1 MMNKLFLILVV
12 FAAITIIP
20 VSYAQFGSFLG
31 EPAYQKSIEITVDE
45 LENIQAKHSIASSNN
60 PVTVKLFEDAIP
72 DTLSVTNED
81 GEKLEF
87 AIIGFGNNEG
97 AITILSTNE
106 NAIIEYDLENIIWQ
120 SDSILIL
127 NIGYPE
133 TFSILFFEKTE
144 LIFLNNNLIQ
154 LGDQKGIKIHGGGY
168 VNVEYYS
175 KVPKI
180 IQEIQWKED
189 KFNVE
194 IITDAEID
202 KFNFDQAAKSISFEI
217 NEKNKFLTINMEKE
231 LLGGPYVILFNN
243 EQIKYNQHSIN
254 ENYISLN
261 VKPES
266 TGEIIIIGTT
276 VIPEFS
282 MFIPLIM
289 GFLIVLT
296 VPFMKKFSLH

>member
-1 MMNKLFLILVV
+1 MNKLFLILVV
-12 FAAITIIP
+12 FGAITIIP
-20 VSYAQFGSFLG
+20 VSYAQFEPFLG

-45 LENIQAKHSIASSNN
+45 LENIQAKHIIASSNN

-72 DTLSVTNED
+72 DNISVTNED

-87 AIIGFGNNEG
+87 TIIGFGNNEG
-97 AITILSTNE
+97 AITISSINE
-106 NAIIEYDLENIIWQ
+106 NAIIEYNLENIIWQ
-120 SDSILIL
+120 SDNILTL
-127 NIGYPE
+127 NIGYPG
-133 TFSILFFEKTE
+133 TFSILFSEKTE

-175 KVPKI
+175 EVPKI

-202 KFNFDQAAKSISFEI
+202 KFNFDQAEKSISFEI
-217 NEKNKFLTINMEKE
+217 NEKNKFVTINMEKE
-231 LLGGPYVILFNN
+231 LLGGPYVILLNN
-243 EQIKYNQHSIN
+243 EQISYTQHSIN
-254 ENYISLN
+254 ENHISLN

>member
-1 MMNKLFLILVV
+1 MNKLFLILVV

-20 VSYAQFGSFLG
+20 VSYAQFESFLG

-45 LENIQAKHSIASSNN
+45 LENIQAKHIIASSNN

-72 DTLSVTNED
+72 DNISVTNED

-133 TFSILFFEKTE
+133 TFSILFSEKTE
-144 LIFLNNNLIQ
+144 LIFLNKNLIQ

-175 KVPKI
+175 EVPKI

-189 KFNVE
+189 KFDVE
-194 IITDAEID
+194 IIIDAEID

>member
-1 MMNKLFLILVV
+1 MNKLFLILVV

-20 VSYAQFGSFLG
+20 VSYAQFESFLG

-45 LENIQAKHSIASSNN
+45 LENIQAKHIIASSNN

-144 LIFLNNNLIQ
+144 LIFLNKNLIQ

-175 KVPKI
+175 EVPKI

-266 TGEIIIIGTT
+266 AGEIIIIGTT

-289 GFLIVLT
+289 GFLIVLS